1 MSALPSRDPRRV
13 DRRTFLRR
21 SGAVAVGLTAALL
34 FAGCGSSSTSTTPS
48 DSVTPTTSGDN
59 AAAVAARANLDAARG
74 MPTFTPPGPP
84 VDASKAA
91 GKKIFYLAVTMNV
104 PIVQTWWKGIE
115 NAAAAA
121 GLTATSFD
129 GKGNPTEYVRGF
141 DQAIA
146 QKYDVI
152 IIESI
157 PSDSIAEPI
166 KRAQEAGIKVI
177 IGNERNAEDG
187 GPVLD
192 TVDAGVSMPYG
203 DAADLEADWV
213 IADANGSPGEV
224 AVFRMPNVAAHDAMV
239 DRIEAKFAGTGLK
252 VVTIEEVAIPDWSSR
267 LPTLTRTLLTQYP
280 DLQYIV
286 PLVDGMALN
295 IVPALEQANKADQVK
310 ISTFNATP
318 AVMKLMRDG
327 SPVKADVGGA
337 NTWEGWAYVDQSLRL
352 LTGAEPV
359 EQNVPLRM
367 FDTTNVDTI
376 DVDGNEDD
384 WYDTQKAIDGYKQLW
399 GVG

>member
-1 MSALPSRDPRRV
+1 
-13 DRRTFLRR
+13 
-21 SGAVAVGLTAALL
+21 
-34 FAGCGSSSTSTTPS
+34 
-48 DSVTPTTSGDN
+48 
-59 AAAVAARANLDAARG
+59 
-74 MPTFTPPGPP
+74 
-84 VDASKAA
+84 
-91 GKKIFYLAVTMNV
+91 
-104 PIVQTWWKGIE
+104 
-115 NAAAAA
+115 
-121 GLTATSFD
+121 
-129 GKGNPTEYVRGF
+129 
-141 DQAIA
+141 
-146 QKYDVI
+146 
-152 IIESI
+152 
-157 PSDSIAEPI
+157 
-166 KRAQEAGIKVI
+166 
-177 IGNERNAEDG
+177 
-187 GPVLD
+187 
-192 TVDAGVSMPYG
+192 
-203 DAADLEADWV
+203 
-213 IADANGSPGEV
+213 
-224 AVFRMPNVAAHDAMV
+224 MPNVAAHDAMV